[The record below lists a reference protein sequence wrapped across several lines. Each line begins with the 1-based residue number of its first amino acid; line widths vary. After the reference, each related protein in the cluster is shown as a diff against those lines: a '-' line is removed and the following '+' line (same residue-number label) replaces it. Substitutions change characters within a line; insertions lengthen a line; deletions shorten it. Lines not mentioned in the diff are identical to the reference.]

1 MTKLIGRFAF
11 LALFVVSV
19 SACESGEAAEAASSV
34 ETVEVVRGN
43 LLISAEA
50 TGTVEPIREV
60 EVKSKASG
68 EILRLHADIGD
79 EVRPGQILADIDPRD
94 VQNRFDQTEADLEVA
109 QVRLEIA
116 ESQIERSTLLLER
129 EVITAQE
136 HEGARVEY
144 ANSRANL
151 VKARTNHELAVLQ
164 LEDVRIT
171 APMSGTIIQK
181 NVEEGMVIQSAS
193 GNVSGGTTL
202 FLMANLGEM
211 QVRTLVDETDMGQL
225 EPGMVANVTVEAFP
239 DRTFRGEVEKI
250 EPQATVEQNVTM
262 FAVIVSIDNSGR
274 LLKPGMNAEVEVMV
288 DEAVNVLV
296 VPNNA
301 IVKTTDVGPAAM
313 ALGLDVEN
321 MDLTAFMRAGGG
333 GFNRGREGGP
343 GAGRGGDGAQH
354 GGGER
359 GQRGGGDGQSARG
372 GQRGGGPGGAAA
384 AQMQALQAQLEAGEI
399 TQDEM
404 RARMQSAMAGF
415 AGFGGEGGPPR
426 RSRAAVVFVMGADS
440 VPTPRQVQI
449 GLNDWD
455 RTQIVS
461 GVEEGEVLVVV
472 GAAQLM
478 AQQQAFLDQ
487 MRERMGGGNPFG
499 GGTRGGMGGGRGRR

>member
-1 MTKLIGRFAF
+1 MMKLIARCALLG
-11 LALFVVSV
+11 LFVVPLY
-19 SACESGEAAEAASSV
+19 ACEGGEAAEAASTV
-34 ETVEVVRGN
+34 ETVQVVRAT

-68 EILRLHADIGD
+68 EILRLHVDIGD
-79 EVRPGQILADIDPRD
+79 EVQPGQLLADIDPRD
-94 VQNRFDQTEADLEVA
+94 VQNRYDQTEADLEVA
-109 QVRLEIA
+109 QVRFDIGEAQL
-116 ESQIERSTLLLER
+116 ERSDQLLAR

-151 VKARTNHELAVLQ
+151 VKAQTNYDLAVLQ

-171 APMSGTIIQK
+171 APMTGTIIQK

-202 FLMANLGEM
+202 FLMANLHEM

-225 EPGMVANVTVEAFP
+225 APGMVANVTVEAFP
-239 DRTFRGEVEKI
+239 DRIFRGAIEKI

-262 FAVIVSIDNSGR
+262 FPVIVSIDNRGG

-313 ALGLDVEN
+313 ALGLDVDN
-321 MDLTAFMRAGGG
+321 MDLSEFMSAGRGGFGGYAAMGGRVGGG
-333 GFNRGREGGP
+333 E
-343 GAGRGGDGAQH
+343 GAGRGGRRGGEGGF
-354 GGGER
+354 GGGQGGDHSAGP
-359 GQRGGGDGQSARG
+359 GQRGGGQS
-372 GQRGGGPGGAAA
+372 
-384 AQMQALQAQLEAGEI
+384 GEI
-399 TQDEM
+399 TQEEM
-404 RARMQSAMAGF
+404 RARIQGAMAGF
-415 AGFGGEGGPPR
+415 GDMGGDGGPPR
-426 RSRAAVVFVMGADS
+426 ESRSAVVFVMGADS
-440 VPTPRQVQI
+440 VPQPRLIQI

-455 RTQIVS
+455 RTEIVS
-461 GVEEGEVLVVV
+461 GVEEGDVLVVV

-478 AQQQAFLDQ
+478 AQQQAYLDR

-499 GGTRGGMGGGRGRR
+499 GSTRGMGGMRGGRSR

>member
-343 GAGRGGDGAQH
+343 GAGGDGDGAQH